1 MFNLTVKLKQYLVDN
16 HGVAKDANDDSFNKA
31 IADLLLEGKLDVAK
45 VKELAKAD
53 AEDAHAKVKAIVA
66 DEFKAFKDSL
76 LGEIKGAL
84 AGEAKA
90 GEQTVGEKAYTMSGE
105 KTGTEKSETQV
116 RVKSIAE
123 QFSTTKSVATWDK
136 STSGYSRE
144 AFGGRRVDEFVK
156 GLQYGVDMPSELDLA
171 IIGATFKAKAI
182 RAMGHEAKHQ
192 MKELDKKLLEYAAHE
207 CRFVGEINGKEY
219 DGEKLSEL
227 HVKAIIDDSTSGGL
241 EAVPIEFDSAL
252 ILKPLLN
259 GELFPYVNIRNVSR
273 RRIEAAIVENPT
285 LTWGTAEGTAI
296 SLFDTD
302 SFITAFDN
310 NIYTVTGAI
319 ELGEDFL
326 SDSPTEIG
334 RVVVNNYGEAFRKEL
349 DTVIANGN
357 GTSQP
362 EGIFN
367 KSGVSAITP
376 VGGNGTAQQIGDYEA
391 LMFGVG
397 KEYLDEAGR
406 GEGSRAVFLGTQTSY
421 SRARGIPVGAA
432 DARRIFGMDEQT
444 YKLFGFRYAINSS
457 AGNAAI
463 AFALLNRYR
472 MYRRQGM
479 EVVYVGN
486 TDWQLARESKR
497 GILVKGRFGGA
508 MELAAAMAKIT
519 AGLV

>member
-1 MFNLTVKLKQYLVDN
+1 MNMTAKIKQYLIDN
-16 HGVAKDANDDSFNKA
+16 CGLKADATEVEAKSALADAVMSGKITGEKLAEITKSEADDSQARITKLVDDSFSKHFAA
-31 IADLLLEGKLDVAK
+31 IEAKLDALTTK
-45 VKELAKAD
+45 PGATA
-53 AEDAHAKVKAIVA
+53 AEKMMNTVP
-66 DEFKAFKDSL
+66 
-76 LGEIKGAL
+76 G
-84 AGEAKA
+84 
-90 GEQTVGEKAYTMSGE
+90 GEQ
-105 KTGTEKSETQV
+105 KTETQV

-123 QFSTTKSVATWDK
+123 QFSTTKSTATWDK
-136 STSGYSRE
+136 STSSYS
-144 AFGGRRVDEFVK
+144 AKHFGGRRVDEFVK
-156 GLQYGVDMPSELDLA
+156 GLQYGVDLPSELDLA
-171 IIGATFKAKAI
+171 VIGATFKAKALK
-182 RAMGHEAKHQ
+182 AMGHEAKHK
-192 MKELDKKLLEYAAHE
+192 MRDIDNRLLEYAAHE
-207 CRFVGEINGKEY
+207 CKFVGEVGGYEY
-219 DGEKLSEL
+219 DGEKLSDL
-227 HVKAIIDDSTSGGL
+227 HRKAVLDDSTSGGL
-241 EAVPIEFDSAL
+241 EVVPIEFDSAL

-259 GELFPYVNIRNVSR
+259 GELFPYVNVRNVTR

-285 LTWGTAEGTAI
+285 LTWGTGEGTAI

-326 SDSPTEIG
+326 GDSPTEIG
-334 RVVVNNYGEAFRKEL
+334 RVVVNNYGESFKKEL
-349 DTVIANGN
+349 DTVIANGD

-376 VGGNGTAQQIGDYEA
+376 VGGNDAAQVIGDYEA
-391 LMFGVG
+391 LMFGVN

-421 SRARGIPVGAA
+421 SRARGIPVGSS

-444 YKLFGFRYAINSS
+444 YKLFGYRYAINAS
-457 AGNAAI
+457 AGNAKI

-497 GILVKGRFGGA
+497 GLLVKGRFGGA
-508 MELAAAMAKIT
+508 MELANAIAKIT
-519 AGLV
+519 RALA